1 MKIGLWAGS
10 SPASTALFKKG
21 LAHFRRLGWT
31 AVVPAAT
38 RKGACRKEST
48 LRPFLAGTDQDKVKA
63 FLQLWQDSRLRDI
76 FGVRGGYGTLRL
88 LPHLEKVK
96 LQSSRPKRIW
106 GFSDFTVIQNYL
118 YDRCGASWVHSPFST
133 SRAFFETTRSEDK
146 YWKKILSGKEA
157 QLDHNLECLNGPKSL
172 RIKAPM
178 IGGNLAS
185 FVTLLGT
192 RWEPRPKK
200 KYILFL
206 EDIAEPPYKVDRML
220 TQLAGSQLFNR
231 CAAVVLGHFT
241 ECERAEKICAEW
253 AKEHQVPLFA
263 GLKAGHDRPNL
274 PIWMGVDAI
283 LTHKNRQECR
293 LLVPNPKL
301 EC

>member
-21 LAHFRRLGWT
+21 LAHFRRLGWIP
-31 AVVPAAT
+31 VVPVAT
-38 RKGACRKEST
+38 RNAACRKESA
-48 LRPFLAGTDQDKVKA
+48 LRPFLAGADKDKVKA
-63 FLQLWQDSRLRDI
+63 FLQLWNNPELLDI

-88 LPHLEKVK
+88 LPLLEKEK
-96 LQSSRPKRIW
+96 LQTKNLKRIW

-118 YDRCGASWVHSPFST
+118 YSRCGASWVHSPFST
-133 SRAFFETTRSEDK
+133 SRAFFEATASEIK
-146 YWKKILSGKEA
+146 YWKKILSSGDDH
-157 QLDHNLECLNGPKSL
+157 LDHSLQCLNGPRNL
-172 RIKAPM
+172 RIKAPL

-192 RWEPRPKK
+192 RWEPKAKK

-220 TQLAGSQLFNR
+220 TQLAGSRLFER
-231 CAAVVLGHFT
+231 CEAVVLGHFT
-241 ECERAEKICAEW
+241 ECARAEKICAQW
-253 AKEHQVPLFA
+253 AKEKKVPLFA

-283 LTHKNRQECR
+283 LTHKNQQET
-293 LLVPNPKL
+293 LLRVPNPKL